1 MRKAT
6 LIAGLLV
13 LAFAWGGPL
22 PGAAATSFTAHM
34 IVHMSV
40 VALAAPLIAIGISG
54 TKLDPSARLPRL
66 FSPVLAAM
74 LEFAIVW
81 GWHMPL
87 LHIAARQNGLVNI
100 AEQASFL
107 GGGILL
113 WLSCLNRA
121 AGGATSGAVAGAL
134 IGTLGLLL
142 TSMHMTL
149 LGALIAFASRPL
161 YVENGVPICGSDPA
175 TAVADQQLGGVIMLF
190 AGGLIYL
197 AGGLALMA
205 RVVLKEPPPSS
216 SHREASP

>member
-1 MRKAT
+1 MKTAA

-13 LAFAWGGPL
+13 LALAWAGPL
-22 PGAAATSFTAHM
+22 PGIAATSFAAHM

-40 VALAAPLIAIGISG
+40 VALVAPLIAIGLSG
-54 TKLDPSARLPRL
+54 TRIDPSARLPWL

-81 GWHMPL
+81 GWHLPL
-87 LHIAARQNGLVNI
+87 LHIAARQNGIVTV

-107 GGGILL
+107 VGGLLL

-121 AGGATSGAVAGAL
+121 AIGTAAGSML
-134 IGTLGLLL
+134 GTLGLLL

-149 LGALIAFASRPL
+149 LGALIAFANRPL

-175 TAVADQQLGGVIMLF
+175 TAVANQQLGGVIMLF
-190 AGGLIYL
+190 AGGLVYL
-197 AGGLALMA
+197 VGGLGLMA
-205 RVVLKEPPPSS
+205 RVVLQESS
-216 SHREASP
+216 PHKEASP

>member
-1 MRKAT
+1 MKKAA

-13 LAFAWGGPL
+13 LALAWGGPL
-22 PGAAATSFTAHM
+22 PGIAATSFTAHM

-40 VALAAPLIAIGISG
+40 VAFAAPLIAIGITG
-54 TKLDPSARLPRL
+54 TRLDPSPRLPWL

-87 LHIAARQNGLVNI
+87 PHIAARQSGLANV

-107 GGGILL
+107 AGGLLL

-121 AGGATSGAVAGAL
+121 AGGGAL
-134 IGTLGLLL
+134 MGTLGLLL

-149 LGALIAFASRPL
+149 LGALIAFANRPL
-161 YVENGVPICGSDPA
+161 YVRDGVPICGSDPA

-190 AGGLIYL
+190 AGGLVYL
-197 AGGLALMA
+197 VGGLFLMA
-205 RVVLKEPPPSS
+205 RVVLAEPS
-216 SHREASP
+216 REASS

>member
-1 MRKAT
+1 MKKAA

-13 LAFAWGGPL
+13 LALAWGGPL
-22 PGAAATSFTAHM
+22 PGIAATSFTAHM

-40 VALAAPLIAIGISG
+40 VAFAAPLIAIGITG
-54 TKLDPSARLPRL
+54 TRLDPSPRLPWL

-87 LHIAARQNGLVNI
+87 PHIAARQSGLANV
-100 AEQASFL
+100 AEQVSFL
-107 GGGILL
+107 AGGLLL

-121 AGGATSGAVAGAL
+121 AGGGAL
-134 IGTLGLLL
+134 MGTLGLLL

-149 LGALIAFASRPL
+149 LGALIAFANRPL
-161 YVENGVPICGSDPA
+161 YVRDGVPICGSDPA

-190 AGGLIYL
+190 AGGLVYL
-197 AGGLALMA
+197 VGGLFLMA
-205 RVVLKEPPPSS
+205 RVVLAEPS
-216 SHREASP
+216 REASS